1 MRDKPRILIT
11 GSNGFIGKRLWNYFG
26 QLGYET
32 TGYNYDF
39 ETPPPYVGM
48 FELVIHVGAI
58 SSTTYRNVDILMEQ
72 NYNFTCDLI
81 SECNRYGTELHYASS
96 AAVYGNKSDP
106 KDYREDSLNKYPEN
120 AYAWSKY
127 MIDHEVIRRCPSNV
141 KGFRY
146 FNVFGQGEEHKTQP
160 SPVTLFQRM
169 AKKMGRIEVFEGSEN
184 FKRDFVWVDDI
195 CRMHEQMIG
204 SPADGIY
211 NIGTGKATSF
221 MDIALRIAEKEEVDV
236 VEVPMPDELKNQYQ
250 AFTQA
255 DMTKFNEVIPDFKWT
270 SALEYIDAL

>member
-1 MRDKPRILIT
+1 MQKTKILIT
-11 GSNGFIGKRLWNYFG
+11 GTNGFIGQRLFQYFG
-26 QLGYET
+26 SRGHEVTGYE
-32 TGYNYDF
+32 YDF
-39 ETPPPYVGM
+39 ETPPPFVGE
-48 FELVIHVGAI
+48 FELVIHTGAI

-81 SECNRYGTELHYASS
+81 SECNAYGTEMHYASS
-96 AAVYGNKSDP
+96 AAVYGNKTDP
-106 KDYREDSLNKYPEN
+106 IDYKENSLNKYPEN

-127 MIDHEVIRRCPSNV
+127 LIDHEVIRRCPSGV

-146 FNVFGQGEEHKTQP
+146 FNVFGEGEEHKKQP

-169 AKKMGRIEVFEGSEN
+169 AKQLGRIEVFEGSEN
-184 FKRDFVWVDDI
+184 FRRDFVWVEDI

-204 SPADGIY
+204 KPDGIY
-211 NIGTGKATSF
+211 NVGTGKATSF
-221 MDIALRIAEKEEVDV
+221 MDIAIRIAEKEEVDV
-236 VEVPMPDELKNQYQ
+236 VEIPMPGELRNQYQ
-250 AFTQA
+250 TFTQA